1 MENALQD
8 RSSERGS
15 AGVKFAIFLAFL
27 GLFAHAA
34 YNYVPVAY
42 EAESLKTE
50 MHTSVMQGLA
60 ISGKLSPVDNVK
72 GRIEKAMV
80 SNAVPADAILNVTQ
94 TGNIIQARLY
104 YVRQVPIL
112 PFGMYTYKYVF
123 DHTATPTGFL
133 LKQ

>member
-1 MENALQD
+1 MKNALQD

-50 MHTSVMQGLA
+50 MHTSVMGLTM
-60 ISGKLSPVDNVK
+60 
-72 GRIEKAMV
+72 EEMV
-80 SNAVPADAILNVTQ
+80 PELVPPHSFLTMVVMLNGCCWNLT
-94 TGNIIQARLY
+94 R
-104 YVRQVPIL
+104 R
-112 PFGMYTYKYVF
+112 
-123 DHTATPTGFL
+123 
-133 LKQ
+133 